1 MIIQTIL
8 RDLKY
13 DMQNILKWFKV
24 NSMKPNLNKFQFLI
38 LGKSTR

>member
-1 MIIQTIL
+1 MVIQTIL

-13 DMQNILKWFKV
+13 DMKNILKWFKV
-24 NSMKPNLNKFQFLI
+24 NSMKPNLDKLQFLI